1 MVVGAHGTI
10 GGALARR
17 LEARGSQVHTT
28 ARRALGAA
36 GRTLRLDLAAR
47 VGDWP
52 RIPRTDV
59 AVLSAVVTSIAA
71 CAADAEATARVN
83 VSGTIALAERMA
95 EQGTF
100 VIFLSSNQVFDG
112 SRARRPRDDARC
124 PISEYG
130 RQKVAVEDAI
140 GRLAPSACVVR
151 LTKVVHPLWPLLQRW
166 RQALAAGAA
175 VAPLLGLT
183 LAPVTL
189 DGLLDFLETLIE
201 RRPPGTFHFSGD
213 DDVPY
218 ADLAAALIRAAGAD
232 PRLLQPIA
240 ASTPPPGFEA
250 IPHYTS
256 LDMRLETDRL
266 TDAPPSSREA
276 IEEVARLVV

>member
-1 MVVGAHGTI
+1 MYA
-10 GGALARR
+10 
-17 LEARGSQVHTT
+17 T

-36 GRTLRLDLAAR
+36 ERTLRLDLAAR

-59 AVLSAVVTSIAA
+59 AVLSAGITSIAA

-83 VSGTIALAERMA
+83 VSGTIALAERMVA
-95 EQGTF
+95 QGTF

-112 SRARRPRDDARC
+112 SRARRPRGDAPC

-166 RQALAAGAA
+166 REALAAGAA

-201 RRPPGTFHFSGD
+201 QRPPGTFHFSGD

-256 LDMRLETDRL
+256 LDMRLENERFAAAL
-266 TDAPPSSREA
+266 PSSRAA
-276 IEEVARLVV
+276 IEEVARAVASAR